1 MLLTLSIVAGLW
13 YWISQSKLGYTFHW
27 AICQPIVMALPFGL
41 IYGDISK
48 ALIIGASL
56 EMVYLGMVAA
66 GANIPADES
75 LAGVIAIPI
84 ALVSD
89 ISAATAVTLAIPFGL
104 LGVLQDQIRRTIQ
117 ANFDHKAAKYAEEC
131 NIKGIERCA
140 ILFPLILGFFLR
152 FPPVFLANYFGS
164 GVVENVLAAIPQ
176 WLTHGLEVTG
186 GLLPALG
193 FAITVFI
200 IGKKTY
206 LPFFILGFF
215 MVQYLKINVMAA
227 AIFGTCMALLIVFLR
242 RENQNTTT

>member
-1 MLLTLSIVAGLW
+1 MERYSKQYEACLL
-13 YWISQSKLGYTFHW
+13 YT
-27 AICQPIVMALPFGL
+27 
-41 IYGDISK
+41 S
-48 ALIIGASL
+48 
-56 EMVYLGMVAA
+56 
-66 GANIPADES
+66 
-75 LAGVIAIPI
+75 
-84 ALVSD
+84 
-89 ISAATAVTLAIPFGL
+89 IPFGL

-117 ANFDHKAAKYAEEC
+117 ANLAHKADKYAEEC
-131 NIKGIERCA
+131 NIKGIERRA

>member
-1 MLLTLSIVAGLW
+1 MLLTLAIVAGLW
-13 YWISQSKLGYTFHW
+13 YWVALTRVGYTFQW

-41 IYGDISK
+41 IYGDVAK
-48 ALIIGASL
+48 AMIIGASL
-56 EMVYLGMVAA
+56 EMIYMGMVAA
-66 GANIPADES
+66 GANIPADEC

-89 ISAATAVTLAIPFGL
+89 IPAATAVTLAIPFGL
-104 LGVLQDQIRRTIQ
+104 LGALQDQIRRTIQ
-117 ANFDHKAAKYAEEC
+117 ASFAHKADKYAEEC
-131 NIKGIERCA
+131 NIKGIEKCA
-140 ILFPLILGFFLR
+140 ILFPFILGFILR
-152 FPPVFLANYFGS
+152 FPPVFLANYFGA
-164 GVVENVLAAIPQ
+164 GVVENILAAIPV

-186 GLLPALG
+186 GVLPALG

-215 MVQYLKINVMAA
+215 MVQYLQINVMAA
-227 AIFGTCMALLIVFLR
+227 AIFGVCMALLIVFLR

>member
-1 MLLTLSIVAGLW
+1 
-13 YWISQSKLGYTFHW
+13 
-27 AICQPIVMALPFGL
+27 MALPFGL
-41 IYGDISK
+41 VYGDVAK
-48 ALIIGASL
+48 AMIIGASL

-84 ALVSD
+84 ALVSN
-89 ISAATAVTLAIPFGL
+89 IPAATAVTLAIPFGL
-104 LGVLQDQIRRTIQ
+104 LGVLQDQLRRTIQ
-117 ANFDHKAAKYAEEC
+117 ASFAHKADKYAEEC
-131 NIKGIERCA
+131 NIKGIEKCA

-152 FPPVFLANYFGS
+152 FPPVFLANYFGA
-164 GVVENVLAAIPQ
+164 GVVENILAAIPV

-186 GLLPALG
+186 GVLPALG

-215 MVQYLKINVMAA
+215 MVQYLQISVMAA
-227 AIFGTCMALLIVFLR
+227 AIFGTCMALLIIFLR